1 MNHLGL
7 VVIYVS
13 VTQLLHSL
21 RVVLISAWPKN
32 TISPIGGVD
41 PVEQAFLNKRYFRE
55 LKLFYFGIL
64 FFCEPFFWTHF
75 SPLILELGVALGF
88 RPLFCRV
95 LVYDAAVLFALHAGR
110 CRDGGCFLQ
119 AQPERH
125 SVRTPGFHDPDIDRV
140 RALPER

>member
-1 MNHLGL
+1 M
-7 VVIYVS
+7 YPD
-13 VTQLLHSL
+13 
-21 RVVLISAWPKN
+21 RFVLTTHIEQVLNSAWPEN
-32 TISPIGGVD
+32 TILPIGGVD
-41 PVEQAFLNKRYFRE
+41 PAEQAFLNKRYFRE
-55 LKLFYFGIL
+55 LKLFYFGSPVFL
-64 FFCEPFFWTHF
+64 RAPFFWTHL

-125 SVRTPGFHDPDIDRV
+125 SVRTLGFHDPDIDRV